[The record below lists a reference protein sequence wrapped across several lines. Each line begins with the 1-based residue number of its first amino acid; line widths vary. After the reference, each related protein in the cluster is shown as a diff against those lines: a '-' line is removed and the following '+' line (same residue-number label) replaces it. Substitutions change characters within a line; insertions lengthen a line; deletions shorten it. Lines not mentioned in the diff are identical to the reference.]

1 MSMSLR
7 LIAFLILSMAAAFAI
22 NEFGFGIAHSV
33 ALGLVAFLLSP
44 GILVFFVSERLGSTG
59 SWAALIL
66 GNIIYYEVIYRVA
79 RWIRREKR

>member
-7 LIAFLILSMAAAFAI
+7 LISFLILSIAAAFVI

-33 ALGLVAFLLSP
+33 AFGIVAFLLAP

-59 SWAALIL
+59 SWAVLIL
-66 GNIIYYEVIYRVA
+66 ANVIYYEVIYRAA
-79 RWIRREKR
+79 RWMRREKR